1 MDDLKRLKA
10 EQIAAREAFEAL
22 GWANVAG
29 MTVDEQIELDIAYRR
44 AMQRYHDACDAY
56 NRAIEEA
63 I

>member
-10 EQIAAREAFEAL
+10 ELIAAREAFETI
-22 GWANVAG
+22 GRANVSG
-29 MTVDEQIELDIAYRR
+29 MTLDEQVEIDISYRR

-56 NRAIEEA
+56 NRAIGEM